1 MKNEQLIRSAYYTIL
16 THVIFFNVNARENEC
31 DKLMNCD
38 RKINKCDT
46 LMKCN
51 VNNEGQMW

>member
-1 MKNEQLIRSAYYTIL
+1 MY
-16 THVIFFNVNARENEC
+16 FFFFFVNASVNEC

-46 LMKCN
+46 LMKCKQHS
-51 VNNEGQMW
+51 ETCQ